1 MQASE
6 TKTESPVPKETS
18 FSTSLVNWHNM
29 ICDGPAPSGN
39 GEDGD
44 ICFIDSKIS
53 PKIGKGTLD
62 LVAFDEDFILLN
74 MRGHFHDPINY
85 HIVGTGWTRL
95 HFRKAA
101 RTLMDFDGI
110 GQSDLQGPLCQ
121 ILHQPIGVGDDE
133 WIEGGVHLDWV
144 TLCMRP
150 ELLVERFKLDSIR
163 LADPV
168 RRLANG
174 SDDFLLTNWSLS
186 AEMSRALNQLLNV
199 RYAGDLKRVHLEAK
213 ALELICMMSEVMTDR
228 PESISPVRLTAA
240 DIERLHEVRSLLFDS
255 VAKRPAISD
264 LSRKVGINRNKLSY
278 GFKHLFNTTI
288 TEFCLENRLQTGWD
302 LLRDSSTPIALVA
315 EKVGYRQAAAFS
327 NAFRARFGIT
337 PRQARQGITPQL

>member
-1 MQASE
+1 MQALK
-6 TKTESPVPKETS
+6 KTDNPVSDEIS
-18 FSTSLVNWHNM
+18 FSTSLVNWHSM
-29 ICDGPAPSGN
+29 ICDDPASPGN

-44 ICFIDSKIS
+44 ICFLDSKIS
-53 PKIGKGTLD
+53 PKVGTGMLD

-85 HIVGTGWTRL
+85 HIVGEGWTRL

-101 RTLMDFDGI
+101 RTSMDFDGI
-110 GQSDLQGPLCQ
+110 GQTDLEGPLCQ
-121 ILHQPIGVGDDE
+121 ILHQPMGVGDDE

-150 ELLVERFKLDSIR
+150 ELLVERFKLDSVR
-163 LADPV
+163 LADPI
-168 RRLANG
+168 RRLAYG
-174 SDDFLLTNWSLS
+174 ADDFLLNNWSLS
-186 AEMSRALNQLLNV
+186 ADMSRALNQLLNV

-213 ALELICMMSEVMTDR
+213 ALELICMMSEVMADR
-228 PESISPVRLTAA
+228 PETISPVRLTAT
-240 DIERLHEVRSLLFDS
+240 DIERLHEVRSLLSRSF
-255 VAKRPAISD
+255 AERPAIID

-288 TEFCLENRLQTGWD
+288 TEFCLESRLQTGWD

-315 EKVGYRQAAAFS
+315 EQVGYKQSAAFS

-337 PRQARQGITPQL
+337 PRQARQGIAPRP